1 MVQLASE
8 AVAPTRAV
16 KLIVLD
22 RDGVINHDSAQF
34 IKSPDEW
41 RPIPGSLEAIA
52 RLNHAGFRVV
62 IATNQSGI
70 GRGLF
75 DMATLN
81 AIHEKMH
88 RALALVGGRVDALF
102 YCPHTADSQCECR
115 KPNTGMLREIG
126 VRFGVDMTGVPCIGD
141 SVRDLNAADA
151 VGAQPMLVLT
161 GKGEKTL
168 RDGNFP
174 KNTVIFP
181 DLAFAASALIS
192 GD

>member
-8 AVAPTRAV
+8 AVAPTRGV

-88 RALALVGGRVDALF
+88 RALAQVGGRVDALF

-115 KPNTGMLREIG
+115 KPKAGMLREIG
-126 VRFGVDMTGVPCIGD
+126 IRFGVDLTGVPCIGD
-141 SVRDLNAADA
+141 SDRDLNAADA
-151 VGAQPMLVLT
+151 VGGQPMLVLT

-181 DLAFAASALIS
+181 DLAFAASALLS